1 MTLIDISRPIHTGM
15 PVWPGDVPT
24 QFDLTSLE
32 GGGSAINVGQLRTSL
47 HAGTHADAPFHYDN
61 TGEPI
66 DRVPLHRYLG
76 PARVVD
82 ARGCECLSASLLAG
96 VSMAEAPRI
105 LFRTDSWRN
114 PAVFPEE
121 WPPLDPELP
130 AWLGAQGVLLLG
142 LDVPSVDPIRSKEL
156 ACHHALHQA
165 GVAIVENL
173 DLRGV
178 EPGVYEFIGLPLRVS
193 AGDAAPLRAV
203 LRRP

>member
-32 GGGSAINVGQLRTSL
+32 GGGSAINVGQLRASL

-61 TGEPI
+61 DGESI
-66 DRVPLHRYLG
+66 DRVPLHRYVG

-82 ARGCECLSASLLAG
+82 ARGCERLSAALLAG
-96 VSMAEAPRI
+96 IRVAEAPRI
-105 LFRTDSWRN
+105 LFRTDAWRN
-114 PAVFPEE
+114 AAVFPEN

-130 AWLGAQGVLLLG
+130 AWLGEQGVLLLG
-142 LDVPSVDPIRSKEL
+142 LDIPSVDPIRSKEL
-156 ACHHALHQA
+156 ACHHALHRA

-178 EPGVYEFIGLPLRVS
+178 EAGIYEFIGLPLRVT

-203 LRRP
+203 LRRA